1 MQGARR
7 KITKK
12 ELKEDQ
18 LVTAY
23 YKARA
28 YLDKNGRSVAIAA
41 GAVLVLGVLIGFI
54 INSKIE
60 ANITAGYELYK
71 ADVLLERA
79 EYGAAIS
86 KLHDLIETYPG
97 TVNAA
102 QALVSLA
109 DAHFTQGNFDSTA
122 FYAEEYVKK
131 HTGKDVILSCS
142 AYALLAS
149 ALEEMGDPILAG
161 ETFIEAANRYPES
174 YTRPIYLIDAGRCYN
189 IAGDD
194 EKARELYLMVLEEY
208 PGSEV
213 FIRANDQLARAGGSP
228 EAVKPKMKI

>member
-23 YKARA
+23 YRTRA
-28 YLDKNGRSVAIAA
+28 FLDKNGKSVAIAA

-54 INSKIE
+54 IKSKIE

-71 ADVLLERA
+71 ANILLDRA
-79 EYGAAIS
+79 DYSTAIS
-86 KLHDLIETYPG
+86 KLHSLVETYPG

-102 QALVSLA
+102 QALVTLA
-109 DAHFTQGNFDSTA
+109 DAHFTQGNFDSTI

-131 HTGKDVILSCS
+131 YAGKDVIFSCS

-149 ALEEMGDPILAG
+149 AQEDMGDPIKAG
-161 ETFIEAANRYPES
+161 ETFIEAANRYPDS
-174 YTRPIYLIDAGRCYN
+174 FTRPIYLIDAGRCYN
-189 IAGDD
+189 IAGND
-194 EKARELYLMVLEEY
+194 EKARELYLLVLKEY
-208 PGSEV
+208 PDSEF
-213 FIRANDQLARAGGSP
+213 FIRANEQLARAGGSP
-228 EAVKPKMKI
+228 EAVKPKVKI